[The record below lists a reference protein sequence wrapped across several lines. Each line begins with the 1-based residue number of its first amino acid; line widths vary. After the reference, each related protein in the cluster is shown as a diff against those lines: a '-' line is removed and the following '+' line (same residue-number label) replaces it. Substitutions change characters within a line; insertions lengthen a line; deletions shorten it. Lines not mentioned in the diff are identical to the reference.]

1 MGLEGN
7 IVETKEVGPVLVLDH
22 VAADLLVIV
31 HLEGKDC
38 LLRSANPV
46 LVSKHC
52 IEFPPKDNPVS
63 HDPRRRLLDK
73 EVAEPVRGRAL
84 EKG

>member
-38 LLRSANPV
+38 LLHSANPV
-46 LVSKHC
+46 PVSKHC
-52 IEFPPKDNPVS
+52 VEFSHEDVPVG
-63 HDPRRRLLDK
+63 HNLRGRLLDK
-73 EVAEPVRGRAL
+73 EITEPVRDEAL
-84 EKG
+84 E